1 MKSSGIDPVP
11 RLVLDTSAF
20 SRLRSGHPLVI
31 GLVASSEVVLLPVT
45 VLGELEAGFQLG
57 RRLRENR
64 VALADFLSEPFVSVL
79 PTTPETAR
87 RYGELFA
94 RLQQA
99 GNPVPV
105 NDIWIGAATLE
116 CGGHL
121 ITFDRHFHKFEPL
134 PCTILS
140 TGDSEAEGQT

>member
-1 MKSSGIDPVP
+1 MKGSGIDPVS

-20 SRLRSGHPLVI
+20 SRLRSGHPLVMALI
-31 GLVASSEVVLLPVT
+31 AASEAVFVPVT

-64 VALADFLSEPFVSVL
+64 IALADFLSEPFVSVL
-79 PTTPETAR
+79 TAMPETAR

-94 RLQQA
+94 RLKQA
-99 GNPVPV
+99 GTPVPV

-121 ITFDRHFHKFEPL
+121 ITFDHHFQKFEHL
-134 PCTILS
+134 PCTIVS
-140 TGDSEAEGQT
+140 IDDAPPKTGR